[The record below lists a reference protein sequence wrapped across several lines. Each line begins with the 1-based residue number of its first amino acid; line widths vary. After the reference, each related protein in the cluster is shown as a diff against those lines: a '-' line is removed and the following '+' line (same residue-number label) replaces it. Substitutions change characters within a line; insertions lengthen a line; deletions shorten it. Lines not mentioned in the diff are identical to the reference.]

1 METKKRKK
9 RKLYS
14 GDYFTIVMLCEIAL
28 FIIMLFAV
36 IWVDNREALSIMS
49 KIIWTDVLLFAV
61 TTIAYLSN
69 E

>member
-1 METKKRKK
+1 
-9 RKLYS
+9 
-14 GDYFTIVMLCEIAL
+14 MLCEIAL